1 MATFVNEPNKTNK
14 EECTKKN
21 IKDYFDK
28 TFFIEN
34 SNKYVKVYDK
44 LSIIDKLD
52 FDKLNSSDVKHLGK
66 GGFNSVKEFQL
77 SEKCSESGKPVAVR
91 IRSLRHEKDY
101 TINIENNVEN
111 FELQPIILQSINN
124 IIYLSNK
131 ELHPKLYEIKV
142 VKKENTN
149 EHYLIVVME
158 KYKSS
163 LYNFIKDH
171 NELRGSNGI
180 ENYPED
186 GCLPDHK
193 STSPASNHKL
203 IIQLIQKTEKLI
215 EDVANEG
222 YLCYDI
228 KPGNLVVNYN
238 FTDKKIDI
246 KLIDV
251 DADFCVKDLHED
263 WDALNFHDTY
273 NIFTR
278 NKAYKYVMMMLLS
291 RHLVRN
297 RFNYFARYFWIF
309 GQVLEFRHK
318 DVIKTLRKKWTKRS
332 GRIDKDDQNIL
343 NKLKNKSHNEIFIDI
358 SVILLKRVDHTWKRY
373 NGVLRGVCKHYFN
386 LNLEDVPR
394 QIRFLENVKGTWM
407 SFCLKNLCVQLNKQR
422 NKVETFDT
430 EEKLQGIINK
440 QIEAI
445 PTQDEKDKLQQNND
459 ESKAQS
465 KNEGIKSDEYI
476 EEKERPDL
484 DDLLKK
490 IKHKKER
497 EMGVFPELPLV
508 APGKGGKKKR
518 KLTKKGKKKTR
529 KTKKNNKRKT
539 KKSKRKTRK

>member
-1 MATFVNEPNKTNK
+1 MASFADISNEPNKTNK
-14 EECTKKN
+14 EECTKKK

-34 SNKYVKVYDK
+34 SKKYVKVYDK
-44 LSIIDKLD
+44 LSIIDNLD

-101 TINIENNVEN
+101 TIKDGN
-111 FELQPIILQSINN
+111 FELQLNILQSINN

-163 LYNFIKDH
+163 LYNFIKEHRD

-180 ENYPED
+180 ENFPED
-186 GCLPDHK
+186 GCPTDDE
-193 STSPASNHKL
+193 STSPARNRKL
-203 IIQLIQKTEKLI
+203 IIQLIKKTEKLI

-238 FTDKKIDI
+238 FKDEKIDI

-251 DADFCVKDLHED
+251 DADFCVKDLHEK
-263 WDALNFHDTY
+263 WDVLNFHDTY

-318 DVIKTLRKKWTKRS
+318 DVIKILRKKWTKR
-332 GRIDKDDQNIL
+332 GRIDEDDQNIL
-343 NKLKNKSHNEIFIDI
+343 NNLEKKSHNEIFIDTT
-358 SVILLKRVDHTWKRY
+358 VMVLKRVDHTWKIY
-373 NGVLRGVCKHYFN
+373 DGVLSGVCKHYFN
-386 LNLEDVPR
+386 LNLEDVPN
-394 QIRFLENVKGTWM
+394 QIRFLENVKGIWT
-407 SFCLKNLCVQLNKQR
+407 SFCLKNLCVQLNKQT
-422 NKVETFDT
+422 NIVETFDT
-430 EEKLQGIINK
+430 EDKEKERKNK
-440 QIEAI
+440 QIEYI
-445 PTQDEKDKLQQNND
+445 PTQDEKDKLQQNDD

-490 IKHKKER
+490 IKHKKEK

-518 KLTKKGKKKTR
+518 KTR
-529 KTKKNNKRKT
+529 KNKRKKRT
-539 KKSKRKTRK
+539 QKKNKRKNKKSKRKTRK